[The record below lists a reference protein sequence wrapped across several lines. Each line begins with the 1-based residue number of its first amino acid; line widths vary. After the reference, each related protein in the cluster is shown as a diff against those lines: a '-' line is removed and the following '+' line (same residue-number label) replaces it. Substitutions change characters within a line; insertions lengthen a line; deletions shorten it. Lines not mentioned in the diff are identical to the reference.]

1 MVRKIN
7 NIHRAFSVKRTKFF
21 LVILL
26 INFTVFFACSDDKG
40 KEAAVNP
47 AVTVHDPGEETM
59 GVNGS
64 DSNDEGM
71 EINYTSLQGKWKL
84 LYSGNY
90 GYYFSFQKNY
100 KSFITLYLGNEA
112 LVFKGVHSIDTG
124 KIVINIYEMKREKN
138 LPVVN
143 YSRGFQKANS
153 SSFIFKASL
162 HNKNGKKMLKIIPVK
177 IRIDGNDSDGYFEP
191 LIKLNYSGK

>member
-1 MVRKIN
+1 M
-7 NIHRAFSVKRTKFF
+7 KRTKFF
-21 LVILL
+21 FVILL
-26 INFTVFFACSDDKG
+26 INFTVFFACTDDKG
-40 KEAAVNP
+40 NETAVNP
-47 AVTVHDPGEETM
+47 AVTVHDPSEEAT

-64 DSNDEGM
+64 DINDEGM
-71 EINYTSLQGKWKL
+71 EINYTSLLGKWKL

-100 KSFITLYLGNEA
+100 KTLVTLYLGNEA
-112 LVFKGVHSIDTG
+112 LVFKGVHSIDAG
-124 KIVINIYEMKREKN
+124 NIVINIYEMKREKN
-138 LPVVN
+138 LPAVN
-143 YSRGFQKANS
+143 YYRGFQKANS

-162 HNKNGKKMLKIIPVK
+162 HKKNGKKILKIIPVK